1 MMVVQFLTRKFVQPG
16 LDKLLNEGREEGR
29 AEGREEGKAEWL
41 AQSVARGET
50 RGRAAAYAE
59 FREWLDRRDAAVAR
73 GEPFDEPAPDEAGYQ
88 QSGNPQSGYQESG
101 YPQSGNPQL
110 RGSGAAGVSAR
121 PGLPAA
127 KERNCRA
134 VCRRRRRRKAVWG

>member
-16 LDKLLNEGREEGR
+16 LDKLLNEGKAAGLAQGKAEGLAQGRAERRAQGR
-29 AEGREEGKAEWL
+29 AEGRAQGKA
-41 AQSVARGET
+41 AG
-50 RGRAAAYAE
+50 YAE

-88 QSGNPQSGYQESG
+88 QSGNPQSGYR
-101 YPQSGNPQL
+101 QSGNPQL
-110 RGSGAAGVSAR
+110 RGSAAAGVSAR

-134 VCRRRRRRKAVWG
+134 VCRRRRRKAVWG